1 MKVIPF
7 IYNDIEELFAN
18 TYLVVDDSLSCVVI
32 DPSKDN
38 DKIVNYIKEHQFV
51 PKAVLLTHTHFD
63 HLRGAQRLVDAFN
76 IPVYV
81 GYDDEIGLRDQDYNL
96 SSFMGLDI
104 TVKCESK
111 TVLDNDIIHLLDED
125 IKVIYTPYHTLGG
138 VCFYLEKS
146 KLLFTGDS
154 LFEGSIGRDDFPCSN
169 PRLKESSL
177 EKFKT
182 LDDDIKIYPGHGG
195 LSSIGREKLI
205 NPFLR

>member
-18 TYLVVDDSLSCVVI
+18 TYVLVDDSLACVII

-38 DKIVNYIKEHQFV
+38 DKIVSFLKENGYT

-81 GYDDEIGLRDQDYNL
+81 GYDDEIGLKDQTYNL
-96 SSFMGLDI
+96 SALVGLDI
-104 TVKCESK
+104 SVRCESK
-111 TVLDNDIIHLLDED
+111 TVLGKDVIHLLDED
-125 IKVIYTPYHTLGG
+125 IIVIYTPYHTLGG

-154 LFEGSIGRDDFPCSN
+154 LFAGSIGRDDFPCSN
-169 PRLKESSL
+169 PRLKQSSL
-177 EKFKT
+177 GKFKK

-205 NPFLR
+205 NPYLR